1 MLTFDEAK
9 KIGIKACVNKLG
21 YSFVRVKV
29 GEKEIAQGNSA
40 KLSVKPQEG
49 VWLDMNE
56 MESTSIVL
64 ESTASTR
71 ISPEAIREGEA
82 GLNTH
87 RQAMLNRVPE
97 VCDFASFKRN
107 VLELKDLA
115 YLTTKTGDKFAILR
129 GKDADI
135 LFHGSST
142 QCHFIDTLADM
153 MSSHKLELVGHSHP
167 GEDEPIPS
175 QGDRDALKEIG
186 QARSIVVSGRTGKM
200 RVFGQSPFDEIN
212 GNDEKR

>member
-1 MLTFDEAK
+1 VCPPVRKAFERRRFEIDELENA
-9 KIGIKACVNKLG
+9 
-21 YSFVRVKV
+21 
-29 GEKEIAQGNSA
+29 
-40 KLSVKPQEG
+40 
-49 VWLDMNE
+49 
-56 MESTSIVL
+56 SIVL

-71 ISPEAIREGEA
+71 VSLEAIREGEA
-82 GLNTH
+82 GLNAH

-97 VCDFASFKRN
+97 VGDFASFKRN

-115 YLTTKTGDKFAILR
+115 YLTAKTGDEFAILR

-142 QCHFIDTLADM
+142 QCRFIDTLADM

-167 GEDEPIPS
+167 GEDDPIPS

-186 QARSIVVSGRTGKM
+186 QARSVVVSGRTGKM
-200 RVFGQSPFDEIN
+200 RAFGQSPFDEISW
-212 GNDEKR
+212 NDEKR